1 MFNAGD
7 KVMMMDEKA
16 HASCPDNYPPKG
28 TIGVVVN
35 YSLRDETALVNWGKG
50 SGVEPNGEDEYAW
63 WCGEKRLEKVSAN
76 TQEKQKEDV
85 NMSKFN
91 VGDKVVFINAQKH
104 KSHSEYYPA
113 VDTVGTV
120 VKIDEHPMI
129 EDFGLLV
136 NWGNAKG
143 VDVWQAD
150 GTKSWWCNEADVKP
164 YICGEN
170 DYTNDEVWK
179 MLKPKMQQFALPRQ
193 NIDYFSQTIKN
204 MIVAAY
210 RSGYGRATKGRSFMI
225 KPKAKKAVE
234 KANIENSIDT
244 VLGGKMIVTFYKD
257 DNSYMV
263 SEFDHAL
270 NSEQGMEIYNDTI
283 YDSDDEM
290 WTNGYDSNGGAW
302 TNSFDVISDP
312 DCEMYV
318 AVPFSEAMGRFDSDS
333 IKAMYC
339 GDKVKALRYN
349 IKPWAIGKFN
359 GFMRVSNETRAFMKF
374 NENDNSQLYPE
385 IHRPEFKALVP
396 LCDYLRVNGVNV

>member
-1 MFNAGD
+1 MLNVGD

-50 SGVEPNGEDEYAW
+50 SGVEPNDEDEYAW

-76 TQEKQKEDV
+76 TQEKQKEEV
-85 NMSKFN
+85 NINKFN
-91 VGDKVVFINAQKH
+91 IGDKVVFINAQKH

-113 VDTVGTV
+113 VGTIGTV

-136 NWGNAKG
+136 NWGDAKG

-164 YICGEN
+164 YICKEN
-170 DYTNDEVWK
+170 DHTDDEVWE
-179 MLKPKMQQFALPRQ
+179 MLKPKMRQ
-193 NIDYFSQTIKN
+193 LVPAHIEDIDMFSPTVKD
-204 MIVAAY
+204 MVVAAY
-210 RSGYGRATKGRSFMI
+210 RSGYGRATKGRSFVI
-225 KPKAKKAVE
+225 KPKVKKAIE
-234 KANIENSIDT
+234 KPSVDT
-244 VLGGKMIVTFYKD
+244 VLFGKKIVTFYKD
-257 DNSYMV
+257 DNSYNV
-263 SEFDHAL
+263 ANFSYARENGGD
-270 NSEQGMEIYNDTI
+270 MEIYSDI
-283 YDSDDEM
+283 VYSSAGDS
-290 WTNGYDSNGGAW
+290 WSLG
-302 TNSFDVISDP
+302 FDFVNDP

-318 AVPFSEAMGRFDSDS
+318 AIPFSEVVGKFDSKH
-333 IKAMYC
+333 IKAMY
-339 GDKVKALRYN
+339 GEDKTKVLRYNN
-349 IKPWAIGKFN
+349 IKPWAIGEFN

-374 NENDNSQLYPE
+374 NEDNNSQLYPE

-396 LCDYLRVNGVNV
+396 ICEYLRVNGVNV